1 MKICR
6 KGRKYYMKIAI
17 AGLGKMGIQIAKKLH
32 EDSFIVV
39 AYNRSRNSVDE
50 MKILGMIPAYTKQ
63 EVINSF
69 NDEQVIIWIMVPA
82 DVVEEELNDWLKLA
96 PRGSVLIDGGN
107 SDFRL
112 TKKRADLVSKRGSVL
127 MDSGTSGGVW
137 GYMNG
142 FSIMIGGDTKT
153 FKIIEPIFKT
163 LSKPSGA

>member
-32 EDSFIVV
+32 EDRFIVV

-69 NDEQVIIWIMVPA
+69 ND
-82 DVVEEELNDWLKLA
+82 
-96 PRGSVLIDGGN
+96 
-107 SDFRL
+107 
-112 TKKRADLVSKRGSVL
+112 
-127 MDSGTSGGVW
+127 
-137 GYMNG
+137 
-142 FSIMIGGDTKT
+142 
-153 FKIIEPIFKT
+153 
-163 LSKPSGA
+163 